1 MDDRLLVKRA
11 KRGDI
16 DAFAEL
22 YGNVYEKLYRFAF
35 CMLKNEADAEDAVSE
50 AVADAFVGIRRLKRE
65 ESFSNW
71 MYQIVANKCRRKMRE
86 YCRRMVSLDQEAG
99 EYADVALS
107 EQWTQTTVGEV
118 IPAKLNDVWDC
129 TREEHIQL
137 MQEFMALPEE
147 ERLIVGMHIF
157 FGYKT
162 REIAEYLTMNESTV
176 RSKESRAIQK
186 LAKRL
191 KELR

>member
-11 KRGDI
+11 KRGDV

-22 YGNVYEKLYRFAF
+22 YGKIYEKLYRFAF
-35 CMLKNEADAEDAVSE
+35 YMLKNAADAEDAVGE
-50 AVADAFVGIRRLKRE
+50 AVVDAFAGIRRLKRE

-71 MYQIVANKCRRKMRE
+71 MYQIVTNKCRRKMRE
-86 YCRRMVSLDQEAG
+86 YCCRTVSLEQQTYEEEGKQLQEQVS
-99 EYADVALS
+99 EVAQHGS
-107 EQWTQTTVGEV
+107 MESFT
-118 IPAKLNDVWDC
+118 DVWDC
-129 TREEHIQL
+129 TREEHML
-137 MQEFMALPEE
+137 LRQEFMELAQE
-147 ERLIVGMHIF
+147 ERLIIGLHVF

-162 REIAEYLTMNESTV
+162 REIAKLLKMNENTV

-191 KELR
+191 NGLR

>member
-11 KRGDI
+11 KRGDV

-22 YGNVYEKLYRFAF
+22 YGKIYEKLYRFAF
-35 CMLKNEADAEDAVSE
+35 YMLKNAADAEDAVGE
-50 AVADAFVGIRRLKRE
+50 AVVDAFAGIRRLKRE

-71 MYQIVANKCRRKMRE
+71 MYQIVTNKCRRKMRE
-86 YCRRMVSLDQEAG
+86 YCRRTVSLEQQTYEEEGKQLQEQVR
-99 EYADVALS
+99 EVAQHGS
-107 EQWTQTTVGEV
+107 MESFT
-118 IPAKLNDVWDC
+118 DVWDC
-129 TREEHIQL
+129 TREEHML
-137 MQEFMALPEE
+137 LRQEFMELAQE
-147 ERLIVGMHIF
+147 ERLIIGLHVF

-162 REIAEYLTMNESTV
+162 REIAKLLKMNENTV

-191 KELR
+191 NGLR

>member
-11 KRGDI
+11 KRGDV

-22 YGNVYEKLYRFAF
+22 YGKIYEKLYRFAF
-35 CMLKNEADAEDAVSE
+35 YILKNAADAEDAVGE
-50 AVADAFVGIRRLKRE
+50 AVVDAFAGIRRLKRE

-71 MYQIVANKCRRKMRE
+71 MYQIVTNKCRRKMRE
-86 YCRRMVSLDQEAG
+86 YCRRTVSLEQQTYEEEGKQLQEQVR
-99 EYADVALS
+99 EVAQHGS
-107 EQWTQTTVGEV
+107 MESFT
-118 IPAKLNDVWDC
+118 DVWDC
-129 TREEHIQL
+129 TREEHML
-137 MQEFMALPEE
+137 LRQEFMELAQE
-147 ERLIVGMHIF
+147 ERLIIGLHVF

-162 REIAEYLTMNESTV
+162 REIAKLLKMNENTV

-191 KELR
+191 DGLR